1 MRVKIKNIF
10 CHIDFGQY
18 LDINDERAK
27 EAGLEATRN
36 LSAYVYTH
44 PELKT
49 EMMIFFSGKVF
60 LNGAKNQSEI
70 ASSFWA
76 LTRKLKEIGVKVILG
91 PHTEIEITNV
101 LATANIRD
109 YLPDF
114 EVDLE
119 KISMKQNVVYNP
131 KEFPSVFLSFF
142 PPDVVGTALI
152 FKSGRVLVGD
162 VKSPEDADLII
173 EKVIETVRY

>member
-1 MRVKIKNIF
+1 MNVKVENIF
-10 CHIDFGQY
+10 CCIDFKQY
-18 LDINDERAK
+18 LDISDERAE
-27 EAGLEATRN
+27 EAGLEATKN

-60 LNGAKNQSEI
+60 LNGAKNKSEI

-91 PHTEIEITNV
+91 PHIDIEITNV

-109 YLPDF
+109 YLPGL

-119 KISMKQNVVYNP
+119 RISMKQNAVYNS
-131 KEFPSVFLSFF
+131 KEFPSVFLSFL
-142 PPDVVGTALI
+142 PPEVKGTALI

-162 VKSPEDADLII
+162 VKSPEDADLIL